1 MSPEISVGQLLRWR
15 LAHAEREAPP
25 PPRAA
30 QLLQIVR
37 PWWETWP
44 DRFRASA
51 ERLARLEVAY
61 AYAMA
66 ESTRGRSGHPVPTLI
81 SHTDE
86 VETFARVL
94 YLAVRD
100 GRLRLRFQLDAM
112 PGKPEEEFEVTFVSD
127 SARPIFSAH
136 ATASM
141 NEYRVDAELSEELA
155 AGWEALKVTDRMPFR
170 FLLRPVGNQ
179 L

>member
-1 MSPEISVGQLLRWR
+1 MTPEISVGQLLRWR
-15 LAHAEREAPP
+15 LARSERDAPA

-30 QLLQIVR
+30 RLVELVR

-44 DRFRASA
+44 DRFRAQA
-51 ERLARLEVAY
+51 ERLGRIEVAY
-61 AYAMA
+61 AYAMT
-66 ESTRGRSGHPVPTLI
+66 ESTRNRSGYPVPTLI
-81 SHTDE
+81 AHPDE
-86 VETFARVL
+86 LETFARVL

-100 GRLRLRFQLDAM
+100 GRLRLRFQLDTV
-112 PGKPEEEFEVTFVSD
+112 PGKPEEAFEVTFISD
-127 SARPIFSAH
+127 SARPIFSAY

-170 FLLRPVGNQ
+170 FLLRPISSEP
-179 L
+179 

>member
-1 MSPEISVGQLLRWR
+1 MTPEISVGQLLRWR
-15 LAHAEREAPP
+15 LAHSERAAPP

-30 QLLQIVR
+30 RLLELVR

-44 DRFRASA
+44 DRFRAQV
-51 ERLARLEVAY
+51 ERLGRIEVAY
-61 AYAMA
+61 AYAMTD
-66 ESTRGRSGHPVPTLI
+66 STRSRSGHPVPTLI
-81 SHTDE
+81 SHADE
-86 VETFARVL
+86 LETFARVL

-100 GRLRLRFQLDAM
+100 GRLRLRFQLDAV
-112 PGKPEEEFEVTFVSD
+112 PGKPEDAFEVTFISD
-127 SARPIFSAH
+127 SARPIFSAY

-170 FLLRPVGNQ
+170 FLLRPITDE